1 MVEVHGIRGGCQTG
15 SPATAVASCGNFI
28 RITNYLGGGCN
39 TLSMD
44 ADNHFGFV
52 VDTDVSASVPAKES
66 VIGGPLTIPCVAE
79 SVRDMAGN
87 GLAVYDTV
95 AFKSGCRLKVGIIKE
110 ITVGAYSVLIT
121 PLDVLTGS
129 RNIWTKRGSN
139 TRKQS
144 SEIVKMQLPTTSKII
159 T

>member
-1 MVEVHGIRGGCQTG
+1 
-15 SPATAVASCGNFI
+15 
-28 RITNYLGGGCN
+28 
-39 TLSMD
+39 MD

-52 VDTDVSASVPAKES
+52 VDTEEAEASVPS
-66 VIGGPLTIPCVAE
+66 VIGDPVTIPCDAA
-79 SVRDMAGN
+79 SVRDIAGN

-95 AFKSGCRLKVGIIKE
+95 AYKLGGRIRVGIIKE
-110 ITVGAYSVLIT
+110 ITAAAHSVLIT

-129 RNIWTKRGSN
+129 RNIWTKRGCN

-144 SEIVKMQLPTTSKII
+144 IEIVKMQLPPTSKII